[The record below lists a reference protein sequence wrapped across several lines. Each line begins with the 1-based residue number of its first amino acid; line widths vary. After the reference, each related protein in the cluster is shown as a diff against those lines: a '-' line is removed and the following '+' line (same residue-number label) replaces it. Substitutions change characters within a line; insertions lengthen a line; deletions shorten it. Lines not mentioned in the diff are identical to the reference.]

1 MMKQKDPVFNI
12 GDVVCVVMPTMAL
25 NIKPNDE
32 SKKLDVEEEILVGDE
47 GMIIINVEFIK
58 NSNEYLYQVLTQ
70 NTLEAKMFSLSEEQL
85 TLFN

>member
-1 MMKQKDPVFNI
+1 MKKQKEPVFNV

-32 SKKLDVEEEILVGDE
+32 SKKLDVEEELLVGDE

>member
-32 SKKLDVEEEILVGDE
+32 SKKLDVEEELLVGDE
-47 GMIIINVEFIK
+47 GMIVVNVEFLK
-58 NSNEYLYQVLTQ
+58 KSNEYLYQVLTQ
-70 NTLEAKMFSLSEEQL
+70 NTLETKMFSLSEEQL
-85 TLFN
+85 ALY

>member
-32 SKKLDVEEEILVGDE
+32 SKKLDVEEELLVGDE
-47 GMIIINVEFIK
+47 GMIVVNVEFVK
-58 NSNEYLYQVLTQ
+58 KSNEYLYQVLTQ
-70 NTLEAKMFSLSEEQL
+70 NTLEAKMFSLSEDQL
-85 TLFN
+85 TLY

>member
-1 MMKQKDPVFNI
+1 MKQKDPVFNI

-32 SKKLDVEEEILVGDE
+32 SKKLDVEEELLVGDE
-47 GMIIINVEFIK
+47 GMIVINVEFLK
-58 NSNEYLYQVLTQ
+58 KSNEYLYQVLTQ

-85 TLFN
+85 ALY

>member
-32 SKKLDVEEEILVGDE
+32 SKKLDVEEELLVGDE
-47 GMIIINVEFIK
+47 GMIIVNVEFVK
-58 NSNEYLYQVLTQ
+58 KSNEYLYQVLTQ
-70 NTLEAKMFSLSEEQL
+70 NTLEAKMFSLSEDQL
-85 TLFN
+85 TLY

>member
-32 SKKLDVEEEILVGDE
+32 SKKLDVEEELLVGDE
-47 GMIIINVEFIK
+47 GMIVVNVEFLK
-58 NSNEYLYQVLTQ
+58 KSNEYLYQVLTQ

-85 TLFN
+85 ALY

>member
-32 SKKLDVEEEILVGDE
+32 SKKLDVEEELLVGDE
-47 GMIIINVEFIK
+47 GMIVINVEFLK
-58 NSNEYLYQVLTQ
+58 KSNEYLYQVLTQ

-85 TLFN
+85 ALY

>member
-1 MMKQKDPVFNI
+1 MKKQKEPVFNI

-32 SKKLDVEEEILVGDE
+32 SKKLDVEEELLVGDE